1 MDIGACIK
9 KYLENFFEGN
19 TDRLLTDPILIRA
32 ISMIGSYEDNGDLNF
47 ISDLYEILEIYENV
61 FKLIGTDILLII
73 MRQDRDMINDNN
85 IWHKKR
91 DKMEVL
97 QKEEDNY
104 DVFETAID
112 LIGDITEGT
121 IKYFFRELYQLMYY
135 SRKKEFIE
143 EEKITRL
150 KLGVLNNE
158 LLNNCEHHLTRLF
171 QTSLPV
177 KYKFSNWRNLAQ
189 HKNYI
194 ISDDNIILYF
204 NIKGVETEY
213 VLSIEDI
220 IKYYAEIVRA
230 ANIFQIARVM
240 FLTNL
245 PRKVSN
251 QVLNYARKNKKMLPK
266 NKRELLLKDMEIVL
280 STKELVIDLVDD
292 SKEVVIVTIK
302 DKKKRVDL
310 FCHIPYLTYMLY
322 NVWEIF
328 RRQSVKIK
336 YIDSEAQLCY
346 MISVDQELCKRIEE
360 TGNIELIKENFDI
373 TIYNV

>member
-1 MDIGACIK
+1 
-9 KYLENFFEGN
+9 
-19 TDRLLTDPILIRA
+19 
-32 ISMIGSYEDNGDLNF
+32 
-47 ISDLYEILEIYENV
+47 
-61 FKLIGTDILLII
+61 
-73 MRQDRDMINDNN
+73 
-85 IWHKKR
+85 
-91 DKMEVL
+91 
-97 QKEEDNY
+97 
-104 DVFETAID
+104 
-112 LIGDITEGT
+112 
-121 IKYFFRELYQLMYY
+121 MYY